1 LNEFKNIWILAKSGF
16 LPKEKRNLKETI
28 FLGLKLY
35 GIMILLKAFCFG
47 ISYFLDYYGIFEIP
61 KNITGENLRD
71 YSPILKILMVAII
84 GPVIEEFTYRI
95 GLLFSKR
102 NLTITTIGISY
113 FILKNLLQLEKLYC
127 ILIALVIGIILY
139 LSLNQKNVDLFSKF
153 WKVNRRKI
161 FYGLLLIFSLPH
173 LINYELTTE
182 LLIFSPIV
190 ILPHLVAGFIYSY
203 ARLSSGIILAICVHS
218 FNNGIIP
225 LISLIIK

>member
-61 KNITGENLRD
+61 KNITGEKLGD

-84 GPVIEEFTYRI
+84 GPIIEEFTYRI

-102 NLTITTIGISY
+102 NLTITTVGISY
-113 FILKNLLQLEKLYC
+113 FTLMNLLELERLYS
-127 ILIALVIGIILY
+127 ILIALGIGVVLY
-139 LSLNQKNVDLFSKF
+139 LSLNQKIVNLLSEF
-153 WKVNRRKI
+153 WKTNRRKI

-173 LINYELTTE
+173 LANYELTSE

-190 ILPHLVAGFIYSY
+190 ILPHLVAGIIYSY
-203 ARLSSGIILAICVHS
+203 ARLSSGIILAICIHS

-225 LISLIIK
+225 LIAILMK